1 MHIKIIKSIH
11 AILPVIA
18 KHFIDK
24 KKKKKIPDLTNV
36 RSYECKNILLNKC
49 KIKKKGIKTTNE

>member
-1 MHIKIIKSIH
+1 MHTKNIKSIH

-24 KKKKKIPDLTNV
+24 KKKKKQ
-36 RSYECKNILLNKC
+36 ILRMQKYSF
-49 KIKKKGIKTTNE
+49 K